1 MNNGLAPAT
10 AWILTAAFAI
20 APPLL
25 ALAPLGM
32 APLVIATAVL
42 AETAERVQKGHWASF
57 PPRAAT
63 FFSVFLAWCA
73 LSLLWD
79 LNAGSGLRKL
89 GDVVLVTVSLL
100 TLLGLADGLSPEQ
113 GRRLCKALIGGML
126 IGMLLLAIE
135 TLFDFPLYRAV
146 VGDNAKLADL
156 VEAKRSTD
164 ALPLLVWPACLALA
178 RLGRPWLGALL
189 AVVFA
194 VASLKL
200 TASSATLGMAVSLV
214 VFAACFVSTVWV
226 RRSLALA
233 TVLAFALILPVSILA
248 YDHGGTTAHW
258 IKHSGQHRLEI
269 WHFAT
274 ERTLERPLFGW
285 GFNAS
290 RYVPNG
296 NEVSHFLSADHP
308 IIPLHPHDAFL
319 QVWLEIGAVGTI
331 IVAGILLLALKAV
344 GQWPVAVARFTLP
357 GYAAGL
363 VIAGLAFGIWQSWWM
378 ATLAFSAV
386 AYRMIGNEDG

>member
-1 MNNGLAPAT
+1 
-10 AWILTAAFAI
+10 
-20 APPLL
+20 
-25 ALAPLGM
+25 M
-32 APLVIATAVL
+32 APLMIAAGVL
-42 AETAERVQKGHWASF
+42 AYGAERIRSGTWPSIPAG
-57 PPRAAT
+57 AAA
-63 FFSVFLAWCA
+63 FFVAFIVWCA
-73 LSLLWD
+73 LSLIWD
-79 LNAGSGLRKL
+79 INPGSGARKL
-89 GDVVLVTVSLL
+89 VDIALAAASLL
-100 TLLGLADGLSPEQ
+100 ALLALAGRLTTEQ
-113 GRRLCKALIGGML
+113 SRRLSWALVGGML
-126 IGMLLLAIE
+126 AGLLLLAIE

-146 VGDNAKLADL
+146 MGNSAKLADL

-194 VASLKL
+194 FASVKL

-214 VFAACFVSTVWV
+214 VLAACFVSTLWG
-226 RRSLALA
+226 RRFLAAA
-233 TVLAFALILPVSILA
+233 TMLAFALILPVSILA
-248 YDHGGTTAHW
+248 YDHGGATARW
-258 IKHSGQHRLEI
+258 IKHSGQHRVEI
-269 WHFAT
+269 WHFAA

-296 NEVSHFLSADHP
+296 NEVSQFLPPGQSL
-308 IIPLHPHDAFL
+308 IPLHPHDAFL

-331 IVAGILLLALKAV
+331 IVAGILLLGLKAV
-344 GQWPVAVARFTLP
+344 GQWPAAVARFTLP

-386 AYRMIGNEDG
+386 AYRMIGSEHG